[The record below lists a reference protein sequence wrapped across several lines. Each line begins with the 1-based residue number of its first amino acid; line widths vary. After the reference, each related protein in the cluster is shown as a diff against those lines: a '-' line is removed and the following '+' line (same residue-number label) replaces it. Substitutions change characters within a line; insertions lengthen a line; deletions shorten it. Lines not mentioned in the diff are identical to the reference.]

1 MAPLKPQ
8 PSSTLCPE
16 PERLAALMDPV
27 HFHILDRP
35 VQSEPETQTKNV
47 SAFLLPLSGRYASSR
62 LPVQSF
68 QNHSVSV
75 QTLNPEPCNTW
86 LVRVCRNP
94 CLATGWAT

>member
-1 MAPLKPQ
+1 MKWPL
-8 PSSTLCPE
+8 SSLNHPL
-16 PERLAALMDPV
+16 PYALNRNGPV

-94 CLATGWAT
+94 CLATG